1 MGITADNFF
10 ENIYSVIFSPKE
22 FFENKEIKI
31 SLRLALFNVLFIALF
46 SKISSGILYGNIFN
60 MKFLF
65 GVISSLFFSVVFWFL
80 TGVFFEY
87 IAKIF
92 ARDAGFSK
100 ILFYTSFAPI
110 PYIFFAPLNLFKQAG
125 SYFYTIASLTELI
138 LFIWIIF
145 LYAYSLKAV
154 YNISLSRAFMII
166 FLPFFSVLFVIYWL
180 VCFFS
185 AFKYIFS
192 I

>member
-80 TGVFFEY
+80 T
-87 IAKIF
+87 
-92 ARDAGFSK
+92 
-100 ILFYTSFAPI
+100 
-110 PYIFFAPLNLFKQAG
+110 
-125 SYFYTIASLTELI
+125 
-138 LFIWIIF
+138 
-145 LYAYSLKAV
+145 
-154 YNISLSRAFMII
+154 
-166 FLPFFSVLFVIYWL
+166 
-180 VCFFS
+180 
-185 AFKYIFS
+185 
-192 I
+192 